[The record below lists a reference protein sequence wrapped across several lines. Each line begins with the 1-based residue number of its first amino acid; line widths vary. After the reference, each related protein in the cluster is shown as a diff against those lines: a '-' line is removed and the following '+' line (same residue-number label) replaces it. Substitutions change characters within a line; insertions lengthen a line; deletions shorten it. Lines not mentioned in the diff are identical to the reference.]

1 MTEQEENM
9 NLSAQINQTRNRMIK
24 IGQAKGL
31 SNQWT
36 VAVSQELDKL
46 MNEEQKK
53 GMAI

>member
-1 MTEQEENM
+1 MS
-9 NLSAQINQTRNRMIK
+9 LSQQINQTRNRMIK

-36 VAVSQELDKL
+36 ISVSQELDKL
-46 MNEEQKK
+46 MNEAHEK

>member
-1 MTEQEENM
+1 MS
-9 NLSAQINQTRNRMIK
+9 LSQQINQTRKRMIK

-36 VAVSQELDKL
+36 VSVSQELDKL
-46 MNEEQKK
+46 MNEAQEK

>member
-1 MTEQEENM
+1 M
-9 NLSAQINQTRNRMIK
+9 NLSQQINQTRNRMIK

-36 VAVSQELDKL
+36 VAVSQELDEL
-46 MNEEQKK
+46 MNKAHEK

>member
-1 MTEQEENM
+1 MS
-9 NLSAQINQTRNRMIK
+9 LSQQINQTRKRMIK

-36 VAVSQELDKL
+36 VAVSQELDEL
-46 MNEEQKK
+46 MNKAHEK